1 MHAGPVKSERNG
13 IRARLGSARGA
24 PTVSMPACQSAG
36 FKVPIQ
42 SLACQL
48 HISACVHADVHGAH
62 FGQTGAW
69 TPLDLS
75 IQFQYGGKAVA
86 KRRCLLSSAFYRAV
100 LCETDAA
107 EPNNRS
113 KV

>member
-1 MHAGPVKSERNG
+1 MHAGPLKSEGIG

-24 PTVSMPACQSAG
+24 PTVSMPVCQSAG

-48 HISACVHADVHGAH
+48 HIFARVHADVHGAH
-62 FGQTGAW
+62 VGQTGAW

-75 IQFQYGGKAVA
+75 IQFQYGSKAVA
-86 KRRCLLSSAFYRAV
+86 KRRCLLSSAVYCIV
-100 LCETDAA
+100 LCGTDAY
-107 EPNNRS
+107 ELDSRS
-113 KV
+113 EV